1 MLEPGEVGTLDTICY
16 IHVRRVL
23 SLLFHHIITSSS
35 SSPQTG
41 ASLPEPEHVHVA
53 DVDDKCESK
62 KESGSKM
69 IHYPAV
75 QLSGPDSP
83 GEAVRGAEA
92 RAHAGAVA
100 LGAGAGA

>member
-23 SLLFHHIITSSS
+23 SLLFPHIITSSS
-35 SSPQTG
+35 SSQTG
-41 ASLPEPEHVHVA
+41 ASLPEPEHVHLA

-83 GEAVRGAEA
+83 GEAVRGAKA

>member
-1 MLEPGEVGTLDTICY
+1 MLEPGEVGTLDTICC

-23 SLLFHHIITSSS
+23 LLLFHHIITSSS
-35 SSPQTG
+35 SSQTG

-83 GEAVRGAEA
+83 GEAVRRAEA
-92 RAHAGAVA
+92 RAHTGAVA

>member
-16 IHVRRVL
+16 IHARRVL

-35 SSPQTG
+35 SSQTG

-83 GEAVRGAEA
+83 GEAVPGAEA